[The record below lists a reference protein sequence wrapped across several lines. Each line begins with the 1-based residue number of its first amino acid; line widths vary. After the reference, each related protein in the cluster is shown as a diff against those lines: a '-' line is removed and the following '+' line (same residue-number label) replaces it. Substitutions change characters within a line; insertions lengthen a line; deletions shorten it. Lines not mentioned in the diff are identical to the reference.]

1 MDKRLWALLLGLVIT
16 GCQAT
21 PTPPATPPEL
31 EMILVSP
38 PLLPQTAEWIR
49 SYQEETGQLLF
60 NLSPMPYITAIEN
73 FEEEDAGVVIT
84 SQSPPS
90 DWWAIPL
97 ATEPI
102 AVVIHPSNTIQ
113 HLTQSELIQ
122 ILSGQVVD
130 WEPWTGQPQPI
141 EVIFPLPGDEFRTRF
156 LDLLS
161 PGIRLLPGA
170 RLAPNPTTMAEWV
183 GQEPGS
189 LGIMPY
195 SLFNNSLTVVE
206 IDGAQ
211 PDEVDY
217 PFSIDIIATSPQEP
231 EGSLRDWLLW
241 LQERLL
247 EVRPTSTELDVPTP
261 TSEETN
267 PSPSESPLGTTTAP
281 PTRPPVGSQTP

>member
-1 MDKRLWALLLGLVIT
+1 VDKRFWALILTLAVT
-16 GCQAT
+16 ACQST
-21 PTPPATPPEL
+21 PTPLAAPPEL
-31 EMILVSP
+31 EMILVTP

-49 SYQEETGQLLF
+49 SYQGEIGQLLF
-60 NLSPMPYITAIEN
+60 NLIPMPYITAIETL
-73 FEEEDAGVVIT
+73 EEEDAGVVIA

-97 ATEPI
+97 GTEPI
-102 AVVIHPSNTIQ
+102 AVVVHPSNTVQ
-113 HLTQSELIQ
+113 ELTQSELIQ

-141 EVIFPLPGDEFRTRF
+141 AVIFPLPDDETRTRF

-161 PGIRLLPGA
+161 PGIRLLAGA

-183 GQEPGS
+183 EQEPGS

-195 SLFNNSLTVVE
+195 SLFNDSLTAIE

-211 PDEVDY
+211 PGEFDY

-241 LQERLL
+241 LQERFL
-247 EVRPTSTELDVPTP
+247 EVRPTSAELDISTP
-261 TSEETN
+261 TREATN
-267 PSPSESPLGTTTAP
+267 LSPSESPLGTTTAS
-281 PTRPPVGSQTP
+281 PTSPPVGTQTP